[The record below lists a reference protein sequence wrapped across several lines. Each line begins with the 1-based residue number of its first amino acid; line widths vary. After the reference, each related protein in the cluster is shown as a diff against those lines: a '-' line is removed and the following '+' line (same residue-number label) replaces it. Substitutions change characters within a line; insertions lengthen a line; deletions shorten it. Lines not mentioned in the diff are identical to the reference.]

1 MTRCRSCDAPIV
13 WATTPSGRKMPLSA
27 VADGHGNVRLR
38 SDGVA
43 LVVALGEGSYVSH
56 FATCPQAAQHRRR
69 P

>member
-1 MTRCRSCDAPIV
+1 MTRCRSCDAPIA

-27 VADGHGNVRLR
+27 APAGNVTLR

-43 LVVALGEGSYVSH
+43 VVVAAGEGSYVSH